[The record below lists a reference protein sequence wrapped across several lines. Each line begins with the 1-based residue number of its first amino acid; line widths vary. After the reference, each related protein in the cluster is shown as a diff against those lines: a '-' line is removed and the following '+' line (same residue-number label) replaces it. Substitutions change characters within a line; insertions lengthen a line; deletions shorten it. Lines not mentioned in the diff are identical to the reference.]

1 MGQEVRRLTVYVD
14 TLFLLNGLVDYLLL
28 LLAGR
33 VTGVALPRGRIL
45 LAACLGG
52 GYAVCCFLPWGG
64 WLALKP
70 VKLMMGVLLVLV
82 AYGGSGRLIQCG
94 GVFFAL
100 SCALA
105 GGIFALSQLGDGVTL
120 ERGVVMTPLELKAVL
135 LAAAVCWAVV
145 ELAFRGL
152 ARHSGLKGEKV
163 PLTISYRGRSITVM
177 ALVDT
182 GNELTDPATGQP
194 VVVLEWQEAAT
205 LLPEVSEALVRHPA
219 QELEKA
225 EGQVSWRLLPYHGV
239 GQDRGLLL
247 AFHPDAITSNGRKRP
262 EGLVA
267 LTAQRLSQGGGC
279 ALVAGRK

>member
-1 MGQEVRRLTVYVD
+1 MTVYVD

-64 WLALKP
+64 LLTLRP
-70 VKLMMGVLLVLV
+70 VKLVVGVLLVLL

-120 ERGVVMTPLELKAVL
+120 ERGVVMTPVELKAVL
-135 LAAAVCWAVV
+135 LAAAVCWAAV
-145 ELAFRGL
+145 ELAFRGF
-152 ARHSGLKGEKV
+152 ARYSRLKGEKV
-163 PLTISYRGRSITVM
+163 PLTISYRGRSITVT

-182 GNELTDPATGQP
+182 GNGLTDPITGQP

-205 LLPEVSEALVRHPA
+205 LLPEVSEALVRNPT

-225 EGQVSWRLLPYHGV
+225 GGQVPWRLLPYHGV
-239 GQDRGLLL
+239 GKDRGLLL
-247 AFHPDAITSNGRKRP
+247 AFRPDAITSDGRERP

-267 LTAQRLSQGGGC
+267 LTAQRLSQGGSC

>member
-1 MGQEVRRLTVYVD
+1 LTVYVD

-33 VTGVALPRGRIL
+33 VTGVALPRRRIL

-52 GYAVCCFLPWGG
+52 GYAVCCFLPWGD
-64 WLALKP
+64 WLTLRP
-70 VKLMMGVLLVLV
+70 VKLVVGVLLILV
-82 AYGGSGRLIQCG
+82 AYGRSGRLIQCG

-120 ERGVVMTPLELKAVL
+120 ERGVVMTPVELKAVL

-145 ELAFRGL
+145 ELAFRGF
-152 ARHSGLKGEKV
+152 ARYSRLKGEKV
-163 PLTISYRGRSITVM
+163 SLTISYHGRSITVT

-182 GNELTDPATGQP
+182 GNGLTDPVTGQP
-194 VVVLEWQEAAT
+194 VVVLEWQEAAA
-205 LLPEVSEALVRHPA
+205 LLPEVSEALVRDPA

-225 EGQVSWRLLPYHGV
+225 GGQVPWRLLPYHGV
-239 GQDRGLLL
+239 GKDRGLLL
-247 AFHPDAITSNGRKRP
+247 AFRPDAITSDGQERP

-267 LTAQRLSQGGGC
+267 LTAQRLSQGGSC